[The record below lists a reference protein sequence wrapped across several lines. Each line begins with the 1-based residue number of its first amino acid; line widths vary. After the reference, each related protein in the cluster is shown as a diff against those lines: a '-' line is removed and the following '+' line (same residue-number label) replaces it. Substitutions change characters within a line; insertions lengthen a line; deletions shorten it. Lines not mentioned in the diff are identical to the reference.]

1 MNKVRDTL
9 PENVKKF
16 FNRLSSYLDT
26 ELYFYGSVNRSD
38 YIHGKSDIDIAI
50 FTDNEESM
58 ITKLQ
63 HFLHVKRDTFSKVV
77 WKLEG
82 KMLYGYKIKCD
93 NHTDINIKCE
103 IAIYNEE
110 YKEQLLKEM
119 KSYNSVPFFLSI
131 ILTILKTFHYIIPVL
146 SDKSYMF
153 CKNYFFD
160 KILLNKKDNVF
171 FVIKSD
177 KYKDNDKDK

>member
-9 PENVKKF
+9 PRYVKNF

-63 HFLHVKRDTFSKVV
+63 HFLHVKRDAFSKVV

-93 NHTDINIKCE
+93 KYTDIDIKCE

-110 YKEQLLKEM
+110 YKEQLLNEM
-119 KSYNSVPFFLSI
+119 KNYNSVPLFLSI
-131 ILTILKTFHYIIPVL
+131 LLTILKTFHYTIPLL
-146 SDKSYMF
+146 SDKTYMYS
-153 CKNYFFD
+153 KNYLFD
-160 KILLNKKDNVF
+160 KVLLNKKDTVF

-177 KYKDNDKDK
+177 KYKDK